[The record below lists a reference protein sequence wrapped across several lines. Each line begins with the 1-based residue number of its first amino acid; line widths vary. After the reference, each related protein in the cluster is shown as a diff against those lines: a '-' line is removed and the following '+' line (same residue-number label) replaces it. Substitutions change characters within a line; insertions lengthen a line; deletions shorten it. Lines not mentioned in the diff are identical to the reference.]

1 MGDAGEGTT
10 RAFVMFAVNDKD
22 TSELVSLLSQVA
34 IALCD
39 EKVIETLL
47 NTESEAE
54 IFTLFNRKGAV
65 NEDRRSSSMYRRNST
80 YLYGKGKVDKGAKAR
95 GHECV
100 VETQGTIGTEHKL
113 TSEQIAEADVV
124 ILAVDVKISGEE
136 RFKGKPVIR
145 VGTAAVIKNAIGF
158 IEKSRKSVRKQK
170 LKKEKDYER
179 TWSDRNY

>member
-1 MGDAGEGTT
+1 MKIVGVAACTAG
-10 RAFVMFAVNDKD
+10 
-22 TSELVSLLSQVA
+22 
-34 IALCD
+34 IAHTYMAR
-39 EKVIETLL
+39 EKLI
-47 NTESEAE
+47 
-54 IFTLFNRKGAV
+54 
-65 NEDRRSSSMYRRNST
+65 
-80 YLYGKGKVDKGAKAR
+80 KGAKAR

-170 LKKEKDYER
+170 LKGEGL
-179 TWSDRNY
+179 

>member
-1 MGDAGEGTT
+1 MKIVGVAACTAG
-10 RAFVMFAVNDKD
+10 
-22 TSELVSLLSQVA
+22 
-34 IALCD
+34 IAHTYMAR
-39 EKVIETLL
+39 EKLI
-47 NTESEAE
+47 
-54 IFTLFNRKGAV
+54 
-65 NEDRRSSSMYRRNST
+65 
-80 YLYGKGKVDKGAKAR
+80 KGAKAR

-158 IEKSRKSVRKQK
+158 IETNLISVFS
-170 LKKEKDYER
+170 L
-179 TWSDRNY
+179 